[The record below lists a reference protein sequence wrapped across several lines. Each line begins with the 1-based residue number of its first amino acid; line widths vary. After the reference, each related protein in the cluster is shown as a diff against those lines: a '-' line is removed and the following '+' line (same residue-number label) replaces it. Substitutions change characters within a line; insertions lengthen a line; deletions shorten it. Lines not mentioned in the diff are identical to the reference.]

1 MYIDCLR
8 VHINWSM
15 KGAGNLIIH
24 DNYVLNF
31 STACSHDNPAVAL
44 RPPYRQL
51 HWAYLV
57 FVNVWLLLNPS
68 FLCADWTMGT
78 IPSITT
84 VTDPR
89 NFLTMAT
96 FATIFILGW
105 IALTRN
111 GRNAK
116 IVLFSLS
123 LLVFPYVPA
132 SNLFFPVGFVVAER
146 VLYLPSMGL
155 CLLAGHGVSILSKRS
170 PTLTKSLLT
179 FILLTHSVKTFVRNA
194 DWESDTTLFVSAIRT
209 NPGNGKVYNNL
220 GHEYEHVS
228 ELERAEWLFQT
239 ASQVQS
245 DDIGAYIN
253 LGRVLKAQKKFQS
266 AEKVSHLL
274 APEINIGG
282 KAICSFSQN
291 KCL

>member
-274 APEINIGG
+274 APEINI
-282 KAICSFSQN
+282 
-291 KCL
+291 